1 MYRCWNVFEYE
12 FNRAKLFLN
21 MIIDILRDASLS
33 FFVAIG
39 FALLFETPKRAL
51 LVAGL
56 LGGLGHCIRFTM
68 LQFGIG
74 LVTATLSGTVFIGL
88 AGIYYAHKIH
98 TPPVVFTLPA
108 CITMI
113 PGLYAYRTMLG
124 CIRIYETG
132 SGTENS
138 HILQHTAYNFILT
151 SSLLFCLAIGIC
163 IAALIFRKK
172 SVKKLKGKS
181 FFRAKQ

>member
-1 MYRCWNVFEYE
+1 
-12 FNRAKLFLN
+12 
-21 MIIDILRDASLS
+21 MIIDIFKDIFLS

-39 FALLFETPKRAL
+39 FALLFETPKKAL
-51 LVAGL
+51 FVSGI
-56 LGGLGHCIRFTM
+56 LGGVGHCIRFV
-68 LQFGIG
+68 LIYSGFG
-74 LVTATLSGTVFIGL
+74 LVSSTLCGTVFIGL
-88 AGIYYAHKIH
+88 VGIYCAHKIH

-124 CIRIYETG
+124 CIRIYQEGTN
-132 SGTENS
+132 SGTS
-138 HILQHTAYNFILT
+138 SLLQDTAYNFILT

-172 SVKKLKGKS
+172 SVKELKKLKDFGIKV
-181 FFRAKQ
+181 F